1 MFKTQCFWDT
11 ILVSKKENV
20 QSMYDSLNKLGAI
33 EIKTIPI
40 HQEIIVTRVV
50 AWTFLTKRQ

>member
-20 QSMYDSLNKLGAI
+20 QSMYDSLNKLGAT

-40 HQEIIVTRVV
+40 HQENVVTQVV
-50 AWTFLTKRQ
+50 AWNF